1 MKIVPFVIPKTEHDS
16 LIYQEDVGQE
26 LYEKLHQ
33 HKEIQISYIAE
44 GEGTLVVGNSISP
57 FSSGDVFVIGSFVP
71 HVFKSTTE
79 HLPSTLMKSIFFTTA
94 SFGVDFFNN
103 AALEEL
109 NPLFEKISRGIR
121 LKSSRIE
128 IAQLFEIFKNASKLN
143 QVVVFLTLLS
153 EISSAE
159 FDCLSSF
166 VSEKKYSANEGE
178 RMRKVL
184 EYTMKNYS
192 DKITLN
198 DISDVAVMTKNAFCK
213 YFKKRTNITYFE
225 FLKRIRIEHAC
236 SLLREKKEMSV
247 AEIAQRTGYKNLSNF
262 NQQFRDV
269 INTSPQKFR
278 NLY

>member
-1 MKIVPFVIPKTEHDS
+1 MKVVPFVIPKTEHDS
-16 LIYQEDVGQE
+16 LIYQEDIGSA

-33 HKEIQISYIAE
+33 HKEIQISYVVK
-44 GEGTLVVGNSISP
+44 GEGTLIVGNSITT
-57 FSSGDVFVIGSFVP
+57 FCSGDVFVIGSYVP
-71 HVFKSTTE
+71 HVFKSTIE
-79 HLPSTLMKSIFFTTA
+79 YLHSTVIKSIFFTSA
-94 SFGVDFFNN
+94 SFGVDFFDT

-109 NPLFEKISRGIR
+109 SPLFEKISRGIR
-121 LKSSRIE
+121 LKSSRTE
-128 IAQLFEIFKNASKLN
+128 IAELFETFKNASKLN

-153 EISSAE
+153 EISTAE

-166 VSEKKYSANEGE
+166 INEKKYSANEGE

-192 DKITLN
+192 NKITLK

-225 FLKRIRIEHAC
+225 FLKRIRIEHSC
-236 SLLREKKEMSV
+236 SLLREKKEMSIF
-247 AEIAQRTGYKNLSNF
+247 EIANKSGYSNISNF
-262 NQQFRDV
+262 NRQFRETV
-269 INTSPQKFR
+269 KTSPQQFR

>member
-1 MKIVPFVIPKTEHDS
+1 
-16 LIYQEDVGQE
+16 
-26 LYEKLHQ
+26 
-33 HKEIQISYIAE
+33 
-44 GEGTLVVGNSISP
+44 
-57 FSSGDVFVIGSFVP
+57 
-71 HVFKSTTE
+71 
-79 HLPSTLMKSIFFTTA
+79 MKSIFFTTA

-192 DKITLN
+192 DKITIN